1 MNAVFKNSSKWSNA
15 TLVAASLLSV
25 GAVIFWTGFQYGTIH
40 DLKLRVTA
48 LERNTSQ
55 VGPRLATIQSEMEF
69 ESEEIHQINDRLE
82 RLAKRQRER
91 WKEH

>member
-1 MNAVFKNSSKWSNA
+1 MNAILKNGSRWSNA
-15 TLVAASLLSV
+15 TLVAGALLSV

-40 DLKLRVTA
+40 DLKVRVATLA
-48 LERNTSQ
+48 QSTSE

-69 ESEEIHQINDRLE
+69 QSQEIHQINDRLE